1 MRERGGRMASVLSD
15 ITRLSLELL
24 EIDKQK
30 TALYAREKDVK
41 EQLKK
46 AQELL
51 LEKCRNG
58 QTIEGLE
65 IEEE

>member
-1 MRERGGRMASVLSD
+1 MASVLSD

-30 TALYAREKDVK
+30 AALYAREKDVK

>member
-1 MRERGGRMASVLSD
+1 MASVLSD

-30 TALYAREKDVK
+30 AALYAREKDVK

-65 IEEE
+65 VEE

>member
-1 MRERGGRMASVLSD
+1 MASVLSD

-30 TALYAREKDVK
+30 AALYAREKDVK

-65 IEEE
+65 IKEE

>member
-1 MRERGGRMASVLSD
+1 MASVLGD

-30 TALYAREKDVK
+30 AALYAREKDVK

-65 IEEE
+65 REE

>member
-1 MRERGGRMASVLSD
+1 MASVLSD

>member
-1 MRERGGRMASVLSD
+1 MASVLSD

-30 TALYAREKDVK
+30 AALYAREKDVK

-65 IEEE
+65 EGD

>member
-1 MRERGGRMASVLSD
+1 MCERGGRMASVLSD

-58 QTIEGLE
+58 QTIEGLGE
-65 IEEE
+65 GD

>member
-1 MRERGGRMASVLSD
+1 MASVLSD

-58 QTIEGLE
+58 QTIEGLGE
-65 IEEE
+65 GD

>member
-1 MRERGGRMASVLSD
+1 MASVLSD

-30 TALYAREKDVK
+30 AALYAREKDVK

-51 LEKCRNG
+51 LEK
-58 QTIEGLE
+58 
-65 IEEE
+65 

>member
-1 MRERGGRMASVLSD
+1 MASVLSD

-30 TALYAREKDVK
+30 VALYAREKDVK